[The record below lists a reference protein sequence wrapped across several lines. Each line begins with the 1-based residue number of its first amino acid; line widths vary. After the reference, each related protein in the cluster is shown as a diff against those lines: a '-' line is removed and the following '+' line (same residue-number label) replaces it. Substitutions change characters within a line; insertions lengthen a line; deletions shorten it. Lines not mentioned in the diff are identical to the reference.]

1 MASKTA
7 SSGVNQIGNNFY
19 VTEVRE
25 NSDGTFS
32 STLYR
37 TNASGEGGVP
47 ISGSFADSAGK
58 TSVVNE
64 ANATVEEKA
73 LLADPNSQLSKTSQD
88 QIKSTQGNFFP
99 EDAKSSDVGGGGS
112 SNSPTQ
118 SPSPTGG
125 GGGAQYLMYPLDM
138 PDTQDKIK
146 FTAVE
151 YQPSGA
157 AGKGGNP
164 GKIGSQNRS
173 SPRGGTSVFLPVQ
186 ASITDNNAVEWNQD
200 SLNEIQIQAANA
212 SIGAMT
218 AKTKDLSAEMGK
230 AFTKAMDTVTSS
242 AREAKIAFAGE
253 AIGAQNLL
261 GRYGK
266 ILNPNLELLFSAPT
280 LRPFNFA
287 FRMTARDE
295 AEAKNIKA
303 IIKFF
308 KNNMAP
314 KKGKNKVFLSTPNTF
329 FIEYQGSPAPAINLI
344 KECALLSCSV
354 DYTPNQT
361 YMTYP
366 DGTMTSYTITMTFQE
381 LEPVYFED
389 YTEGAGASHPIGY

>member
-1 MASKTA
+1 MAKTA
-7 SSGVNQIGNNFY
+7 SSGVNQVGNNFY
-19 VTEVRE
+19 ITEVTT

-37 TNASGEGGVP
+37 TNAQGQGGVP
-47 ISGSFADSAGK
+47 ISGSFADSTGK
-58 TSVVNE
+58 TTAINPT
-64 ANATVEEKA
+64 NATTQEKA

-88 QIKSTQGNFFP
+88 QIKSTEGNFFP
-99 EDAKSSDVGGGGS
+99 ENAKSSDVGGSGS
-112 SNSPTQ
+112 SNTTT
-118 SPSPTGG
+118 PSAAPAA
-125 GGGAQYLMYPLDM
+125 GGAAYLMYPLDM

-146 FTAVE
+146 FTAVQ

-157 AGKGGNP
+157 AGSGSRP
-164 GKIGSQNRS
+164 GQLSSRNRS
-173 SPRGGTSVFLPVQ
+173 TPRGGTSVFLPVQ

-200 SLNEIQIQAANA
+200 TLNEIQVKAANA
-212 SIGAMT
+212 SISAMN
-218 AKTKDLSAEMGK
+218 AKGTDDLAAGMGK
-230 AFTKAMDTVTSS
+230 AYNDTLKEVSKN
-242 AREAKIAFAGE
+242 AGDIKIAFAGE
-253 AIGAQNLL
+253 AIGAQNLI

-266 ILNPNLELLFSAPT
+266 VLNPNLELLFSAPT

-287 FRMTARDE
+287 FRMTARDA
-295 AEAKNIKA
+295 AEAKNIKE

-308 KNNMAP
+308 KKNMAP
-314 KKGKNKVFLSTPNTF
+314 RKGKDKVFLLAPNSF
-329 FIEYQGSPAPAINLI
+329 FIEYQGNPAPAINLI

-381 LEPVYFED
+381 LEPIYFED
-389 YTEGAGASHPIGY
+389 YTEGAAASHPIGY

>member
-1 MASKTA
+1 MAKTS
-7 SSGVNQIGNNFY
+7 SSGVNQVGNNFY

-25 NSDGTFS
+25 NTDGTFS

-37 TNASGEGGVP
+37 TNAQGEGGVP
-47 ISGSFADSAGK
+47 ISGSFADSTGK
-58 TSVVNE
+58 TSAINE
-64 ANATVEEKA
+64 ANATAEEKA
-73 LLADPNSQLSKTSQD
+73 LLANPNSQLSKTSQD
-88 QIKSTQGNFFP
+88 QIKSTKGDFFP
-99 EDAKSSDVGGGGS
+99 GDAKPSDVGNGGS
-112 SNSPTQ
+112 SNSPTSAGKSQ
-118 SPSPTGG
+118 PT
-125 GGGAQYLMYPLDM
+125 AQYYMYPLDM

-164 GKIGSQNRS
+164 GQIGAKNRS
-173 SPRGGTSVFLPVQ
+173 SPRGGTSVFLPIQ

-200 SLNEIQIQAANA
+200 SLNEIQMQAANTA
-212 SIGAMT
+212 IGAMT
-218 AKTKDLSAEMGK
+218 AKTEDLSKVMGEAYNK
-230 AFTKAMDTVTSS
+230 ALKGLKDSQ
-242 AREAKIAFAGE
+242 REAKIAFAGE

-266 ILNPNLELLFSAPT
+266 VLNPNLELLFSAPT

-287 FRMTARDE
+287 FKMTARDE

-314 KKGKNKVFLSTPNTF
+314 KKGKNKIFLQTPNTF
-329 FIEYQGSPAPAINLI
+329 FIEYQGNPAPAINLV

-381 LEPVYFED
+381 LEPIYFED